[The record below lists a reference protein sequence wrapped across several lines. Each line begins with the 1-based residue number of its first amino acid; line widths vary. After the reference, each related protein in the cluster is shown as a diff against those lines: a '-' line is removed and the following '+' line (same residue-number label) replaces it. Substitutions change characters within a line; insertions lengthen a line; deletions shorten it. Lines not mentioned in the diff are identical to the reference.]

1 MEPMT
6 SVWKDPTKYK
16 DYDKLWP
23 LVSMAKKIVV
33 DNDGYPINIEK
44 INDQYK
50 GFYLRKDRSENPI
63 KWNAITVYQRLPDF
77 QFIAD
82 KIDQRYTLLKNEF
95 EKIETV
101 TQAVINYIG
110 PQSITPLHSDSKTYK
125 GSGQDYVGG
134 VMANGVV
141 APTYQIMIGLW
152 KNEVMAIMMT
162 FILVKSTGK
171 IFKCIGNL
179 IILRAG
185 IRMDQED
192 SAKMKKFKI
201 WLNKVR
207 GVSQLVP
214 PDKSMKLTMIKK

>member
-1 MEPMT
+1 MT

-33 DNDGYPINIEK
+33 DDDGYPINIEK

-50 GFYLRKDRSENPI
+50 GFYLRKDRPENPI
-63 KWNAITVYQRLPDF
+63 KWNAITV
-77 QFIAD
+77 
-82 KIDQRYTLLKNEF
+82 YTLLKNEF

-152 KNEVMAIMMT
+152 IPPFDNDEIGLEFPGHGFKTWKTDEALAFDGAYDHQGWNRTDFTRVSL
-162 FILVKSTGK
+162 FIDVLKSS
-171 IFKCIGNL
+171 I
-179 IILRAG
+179 
-185 IRMDQED
+185 DE
-192 SAKMKKFKI
+192 
-201 WLNKVR
+201 
-207 GVSQLVP
+207 
-214 PDKSMKLTMIKK
+214 